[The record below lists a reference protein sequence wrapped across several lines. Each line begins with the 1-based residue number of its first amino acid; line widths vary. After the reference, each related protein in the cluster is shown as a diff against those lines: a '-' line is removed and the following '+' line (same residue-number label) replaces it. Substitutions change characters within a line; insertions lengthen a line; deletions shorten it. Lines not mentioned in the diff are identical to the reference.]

1 MMSENRAM
9 RYGLRVR
16 HIMRCVFPVAF
27 VAVSNISAAQ
37 RAHVFPT
44 ARAED
49 VGMSSGK
56 LGEAVGTVKKWV
68 ADERI
73 IGAVMLVIREGKLVL
88 YEAAGWSDRER
99 KIPMRTD
106 HIVSMRSMTKPLVGT
121 AALMLREE
129 GKLQLDDKVSQYL
142 QSFDNPK
149 SRDITLFQLLT
160 HTSGIKG
167 DIYVATGGTQYK
179 TLREAVDDVGA
190 KGPEFPPGT
199 DYFYSDPGT
208 STVGA
213 LIAERS
219 GMPAEDFIRTR
230 ILEPLG
236 MKDSFLVDDPASP
249 LRARVAAAYQ
259 RAPDR
264 GPWQRYWDNT
274 MPPIVPFFR
283 ASGGLYSTAMD
294 YARFMAAML
303 GGGQLDGVKLLSPE
317 SVALATQPHAD
328 YVFSSERRAELDRF
342 YGFNWEVRTDKYRTV
357 EAPFSSGIFSHSGS
371 DGTNAWADPTR
382 SLIIVWIT
390 QSRGNDTRLEFI
402 RLVYGSLLR

>member
-1 MMSENRAM
+1 MTTSPVRV
-9 RYGLRVR
+9 LRKA
-16 HIMRCVFPVAF
+16 ILASL
-27 VAVSNISAAQ
+27 ALAALGASQLAAQ
-37 RAHVFPT
+37 KPHVFP
-44 ARAED
+44 AAKPED
-49 VGMSSGK
+49 VGMSSEK
-56 LGEAVGTVKKWV
+56 LKEAVGAVKKW
-68 ADERI
+68 ADDERI
-73 IGAVMLVIREGKLVL
+73 IGAVMLVIRDGKAVL
-88 YEAAGWSDRER
+88 HEAVGWSDKER

-106 HIVSMRSMTKPLVGT
+106 HIVSMRSMTKPIVGT
-121 AALMLREE
+121 AAMMLREE
-129 GKLQLDDKVSQYL
+129 GKLKLEDRVSQYL

-149 SRDITLFQLLT
+149 SRDITIFQLLT

-219 GMPAEDFIRTR
+219 GMASEDYIRTR
-230 ILEPLG
+230 ILQPLG
-236 MKDSFLVDDPASP
+236 MNDSFLVDDPASP

-259 RAPDR
+259 RAPNR
-264 GPWQRYWDNT
+264 GPWVRYWDNS

-303 GGGQLDGVKLLSPE
+303 GHGQLDGVKLLSPE
-317 SVALATQPHAD
+317 SVKLSTQPHAD
-328 YVFSSERRAELDRF
+328 YVYPPARRAEMDRF
-342 YGFNWEVRTDKYRTV
+342 YGLNWEVRTDKYRAV
-357 EAPFSSGIFSHSGS
+357 EAPFSSGIFSHAGS
-371 DGTNAWADPTR
+371 DGTNAWADPSR
-382 SLIIVWIT
+382 NLIIIWIT

-402 RLVYGSLLR
+402 RLVYSALVK

>member
-1 MMSENRAM
+1 MMTTSPVRV
-9 RYGLRVR
+9 LRKA
-16 HIMRCVFPVAF
+16 ILASL
-27 VAVSNISAAQ
+27 ALAALGASQLAAQ
-37 RAHVFPT
+37 KPHVFP
-44 ARAED
+44 AAKPED
-49 VGMSSGK
+49 AGMSSEK
-56 LGEAVGTVKKWV
+56 LKEAVSAVKKW
-68 ADERI
+68 ADDERI
-73 IGAVMLVIREGKLVL
+73 IGAVMLVIRDGKTVL
-88 YEAAGWSDRER
+88 HEAVGWSDKER
-99 KIPMRTD
+99 KMPMRTD
-106 HIVSMRSMTKPLVGT
+106 HIVSMRSMTKPIVGT
-121 AALMLREE
+121 AAMMLREE
-129 GKLQLDDKVSQYL
+129 GKLKLEDRVSQYL

-149 SRDITLFQLLT
+149 SRDITIFQLLT

-219 GMPAEDFIRTR
+219 GMASEDYIRTR
-230 ILEPLG
+230 ILQPLG
-236 MKDSFLVDDPASP
+236 MNDSFLVDDPASP

-259 RAPDR
+259 RAPNR
-264 GPWQRYWDNT
+264 GPWVRYWDNS

-303 GGGQLDGVKLLSPE
+303 GHGQLDGVKLLSPE
-317 SVALATQPHAD
+317 SVKLSTQPHAD
-328 YVFSSERRAELDRF
+328 YVYPPARRAEMDRF
-342 YGFNWEVRTDKYRTV
+342 YGLNWEVRTDKYRAV
-357 EAPFSSGIFSHSGS
+357 EAPFSSGIFSHGGS
-371 DGTNAWADPTR
+371 DGTNAWADPNR
-382 SLIIVWIT
+382 NLIIIWIT

-402 RLVYGSLLR
+402 RLVYSALVK